1 MTSFETGK
9 GGTFAR
15 FILAKRES
23 KKKSTKCKPASVAA
37 RTRWCIVLK
46 TARYPAVEWL
56 FQVSTKPR

>member
-23 KKKSTKCKPASVAA
+23 KKKSTASGGYAPLV
-37 RTRWCIVLK
+37 
-46 TARYPAVEWL
+46 PG
-56 FQVSTKPR
+56 